1 MKRVETLRRLS
12 WVAVA
17 LWLAACL
24 SLVAATSEAVD
35 PILRAADVAREKDV
49 VWLSLVTAIVSLL
62 FSAWL
67 VRQMMNQATA
77 TLTTINALTEELRSR
92 PCFYREAELERDR
105 HHQPRTA

>member
-1 MKRVETLRRLS
+1 MKRLETLQRLS
-12 WVAVA
+12 WVAVG
-17 LWLAACL
+17 LWLLACL
-24 SLVAATSEAVD
+24 TLAAATTDAVE

-77 TLTTINALTEELRSR
+77 TLGTINALTDELRSR
-92 PCFYREAELERDR
+92 PCFYRDAERD
-105 HHQPRTA
+105 HHKK

>member
-1 MKRVETLRRLS
+1 MKRIETLHRLS
-12 WVAVA
+12 WLAVA
-17 LWLAACL
+17 LWLVACL
-24 SLVAATSEAVD
+24 TLAAATTEAVD

-77 TLTTINALTEELRSR
+77 TLTAINALTQELRSR
-92 PCFYREAELERDR
+92 PCFYEERERE
-105 HHQPRTA
+105 HHPRTP

>member
-1 MKRVETLRRLS
+1 MKRVETLHRLS

-24 SLVAATSEAVD
+24 SLVAATTEAVD
-35 PILRAADVAREKDV
+35 PILRAADVAREKDI
-49 VWLSLVTAIVSLL
+49 VWLSLITAIVSLL

-67 VRQMMNQATA
+67 VRQMVNQATA

-92 PCFYREAELERDR
+92 PCFYREAERERE
-105 HHQPRTA
+105 HHTRKP